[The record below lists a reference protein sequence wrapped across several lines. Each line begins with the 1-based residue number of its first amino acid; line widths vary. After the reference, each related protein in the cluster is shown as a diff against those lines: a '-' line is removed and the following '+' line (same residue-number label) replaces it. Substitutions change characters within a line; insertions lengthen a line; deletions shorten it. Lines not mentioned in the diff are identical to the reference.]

1 MRRSGAALIQVSNL
15 GQHRGLRGLTAIT
28 ARPWWRTKG
37 ASVFPRSH
45 SQPLKGI
52 AHETIAVLALL
63 LAAKSATASASAA
76 DIAAGRRLAFERSAA
91 CHIVTGSPRNDLI
104 ADAPPFLVI
113 GRKYGFDSE
122 AIALNLVGPHAKMN
136 FALSRPEANDVAAYI
151 QSLAR

>member
-1 MRRSGAALIQVSNL
+1 MKPIV
-15 GQHRGLRGLTAIT
+15 
-28 ARPWWRTKG
+28 
-37 ASVFPRSH
+37 V
-45 SQPLKGI
+45 
-52 AHETIAVLALL
+52 AVLLALS
-63 LAAKSATASASAA
+63 LAATSATAA
-76 DIAAGRRLAFERSAA
+76 DIEAGRRLVQQRCAA
-91 CHIVTGSPRNDLI
+91 CHIVTGSPRNDII